1 MNVDG
6 EGQTGGVNLAA
17 VAGIAKAKQIMKKGS
32 FKKRKGPKMDTNK
45 ALSLMQFTSTREF
58 ADRSMGLDPKKEL
71 DKKHFTVMM
80 NILKK
85 KKAAVII
92 LTTHFYHF
100 DMLFLKYQNLSS
112 VGERQR

>member
-85 KKAAVII
+85 KKNAVCNYFNNSKI
-92 LTTHFYHF
+92 
-100 DMLFLKYQNLSS
+100 FLNKLHHVSN
-112 VGERQR
+112 